1 MQKQQSEVIMNNT
14 AAKIKYAAAV
24 IIYGT
29 IGMILRWTTLP
40 SEVLVLAR
48 GTIGSLFVLAY
59 VLLRGQ
65 KPSKAAIRSNL
76 LWLVLGGA
84 ALGLNWVFLFGA
96 YRFTT
101 VAIASLCNYTAP
113 LIVIFLSPILYK
125 EPLGGKKLLCVVAAA
140 VGICLVSGAFS
151 GGGGGNLTGIVL
163 GLLAALCFVAII
175 ICNKKIHDISAY
187 DKVIVQLA
195 VSAIVVL
202 PYVLVMN
209 LGKPMEV
216 DAVSV
221 FWMIVLALVHTG
233 VAYCLYFGSMGEL
246 PVQTVALW
254 GYIEPVVSV
263 LCSALI
269 LAEPL
274 GIAGLIGAVL
284 VLGAAFMSEKVN

>member
-1 MQKQQSEVIMNNT
+1 MNNT
-14 AAKIKYAAAV
+14 GAKIKYVAAV
-24 IIYGT
+24 VIYGT

-48 GTIGSLFVLAY
+48 GSIGSLFILLYVLA
-59 VLLRGQ
+59 RGQ
-65 KPSKAAIRSNL
+65 KPSKTAIKANL
-76 LWLVLGGA
+76 RWLILGGA

-101 VAIASLCNYTAP
+101 VAIASLCNYLAP

-125 EPLGGKKLLCVVAAA
+125 EALSGKKLICVAAAA
-140 VGICLVSGAFS
+140 VGICLVSGAF
-151 GGGGGNLTGIVL
+151 GGNVGARDVSGIIL
-163 GLLAALCFVAII
+163 GLGAALCFVGII
-175 ICNKKIHDISAY
+175 ICNKNIRNISAY

-195 VSAIVVL
+195 VAALVVL

-209 LGKPMEV
+209 LGKPFHT

-233 VAYCLYFGSMGEL
+233 VAYCLYFGSMSEL

-269 LAEPL
+269 LSEPL
-274 GIAGLIGAVL
+274 GLTGAIGAAL
-284 VLGAAFMSEKVN
+284 VLGAAVLSEKVK

>member
-1 MQKQQSEVIMNNT
+1 MNNT
-14 AAKIKYAAAV
+14 GAKIRYIAAV
-24 IIYGT
+24 VIYGT

-48 GTIGSLFVLAY
+48 GSIGSLFVLAY
-59 VLLRGQ
+59 ALLRGQ
-65 KPSKAAIRSNL
+65 RPSRSSIKKNL

-113 LIVIFLSPILYK
+113 LIVIFLSPFLYK
-125 EPLGGKKLLCVVAAA
+125 EPLGAKKLLCVAAAA
-140 VGICLVSGAFS
+140 VGICLVSGAFT
-151 GGGGGNLTGIVL
+151 GNVAKRDITGILL
-163 GLLAALCFVAII
+163 GMGAALCFVGII
-175 ICNKKIHDISAY
+175 ICNKNIKDISSY

-195 VSAIVVL
+195 VAAAVVL

-209 LGKPMEV
+209 LGKPLHA

-221 FWMIVLALVHTG
+221 LWMIVLAIVHTG

-269 LAEPL
+269 LSEPL
-274 GIAGLIGAVL
+274 GAAGAIGAAL
-284 VLGAAFMSEKVN
+284 VLGAAVMSERVK